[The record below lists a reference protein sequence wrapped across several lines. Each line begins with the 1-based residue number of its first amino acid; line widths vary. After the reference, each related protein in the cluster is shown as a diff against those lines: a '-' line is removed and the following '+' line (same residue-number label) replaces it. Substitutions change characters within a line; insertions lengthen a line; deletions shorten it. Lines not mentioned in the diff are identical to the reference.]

1 MVEHLQAY
9 LVWRDAE
16 SKAREA
22 ADNFAAAIKA
32 GRYPSE
38 AEMGE
43 LSRLRTAASAAL
55 HDMIERAKGLPEHPA

>member
-1 MVEHLQAY
+1 M
-9 LVWRDAE
+9 WRETE

-43 LSRLRTAASAAL
+43 LGRLRTAASAAL
-55 HDMIERAKGLPEHPA
+55 DDMIELAQGLPERHG